1 MCWLRNIYNVCK
13 FHCTSCQNNPWVLVC
28 IFFFLPSMY
37 DWSQTQNLK
46 VAENFRHL
54 FLSLVSYQTLH
65 PSATTSLISSIL
77 WKTLHICFFCWC
89 FLLPGWQDN
98 TFSPCQDIRGRIG
111 KNTARK
117 GSATTI
123 KTVFLLTLC
132 LWETETSLKSEWQN
146 WPMHLTDVGQIWTL
160 EEL

>member
-1 MCWLRNIYNVCK
+1 MNWFIDFQSCTKANSMCWLRNIYNVCK
-13 FHCTSCQNNPWVLVC
+13 FHCTFCQNNPWVLVC
-28 IFFFLPSMY
+28 IFLFLPSMY

-77 WKTLHICFFCWC
+77 WKTLHICFSVGVFYS
-89 FLLPGWQDN
+89 QADRI
-98 TFSPCQDIRGRIG
+98 THFSPCQDIRGRIG
-111 KNTARK
+111 KNTVRK

-123 KTVFLLTLC
+123 KTVFLFTLC
-132 LWETETSLKSEWQN
+132 LWEPETSLKSE
-146 WPMHLTDVGQIWTL
+146 
-160 EEL
+160 